1 MVLDSLDT
9 AGQERSDEL
18 IPHKMQGQLG
28 DGPIKNSRT
37 VRYIFG
43 YVFWKY
49 NIDRLLALLVSV
61 ALAPLLILIAIAI
74 RLDSPGS
81 PMFLQERVGKNGR
94 RFVICKFRTMYANND
109 DSDFKRRA
117 SEAILE
123 NRQFD
128 KFRQDPRVTRL
139 GAILRKTNL
148 DELPQILNVLKGEMA
163 FVGPRPEIP
172 FTMEL
177 YGELNRERYWRR
189 LSVKPGITGLWQ
201 VRGRG
206 RVTFSDMVS
215 FDIDY
220 VEWQSPLLDAAIL
233 LQTLGT
239 ILGRNGS

>member
-9 AGQERSDEL
+9 TDQERSDGL

-28 DGPIKNSRT
+28 DRPIKNRRT
-37 VRYIFG
+37 IRYIFG
-43 YVFWKY
+43 YVFWKP
-49 NIDRLLALLVSV
+49 NIDRLLALVLSVS
-61 ALAPLLILIAIAI
+61 LAPLLVLIAIAI

-94 RFVICKFRTMYANND
+94 RFVICKFRTMHANND

-128 KFRQDPRVTRL
+128 KFRDDPRVTRL

-148 DELPQILNVLKGEMA
+148 DEVPQILNVLKGEMA

-177 YGELNRERYWRR
+177 YRELNRERYWRR
-189 LSVKPGITGLWQ
+189 LSVNPGITGLWQ

-220 VEWQSPLLDAAIL
+220 VQRQSPLLDAAIL

-239 ILGRNGS
+239 ILGRDGS

>member
-9 AGQERSDEL
+9 TGQERSDEL
-18 IPHKMQGQLG
+18 IPHEMQGQLG
-28 DGPIKNSRT
+28 DRPIKNSRT
-37 VRYIFG
+37 IRYIFR

-49 NIDRLLALLVSV
+49 NIDRLLALVLSV
-61 ALAPLLILIAIAI
+61 ALAPLLVLIAIAI

-94 RFVICKFRTMYANND
+94 RFVISKFRTMYVNND

-128 KFRQDPRVTRL
+128 KFREDPRVTGL
-139 GAILRKTNL
+139 GVILRKTNL

-177 YGELNRERYWRR
+177 YRELNRERYWKR

-206 RVTFSDMVS
+206 RVTFNDMVG

-220 VEWQSPLLDAAIL
+220 VERQSPLLDATIL

-239 ILGRNGS
+239 FFGRDGS